1 MTAAPAADL
10 VILSKA
16 VPLLLPVLRAAEPL
30 ALAQAM
36 DAHYDQVI
44 TALGLL
50 TGQPD
55 DVLRIL
61 PDGDLIDLL
70 GQALDANAEALEGMA
85 RLAALDREAAH
96 GH

>member
-16 VPLLLPVLRAAEPL
+16 VPLLLPVLRAAEPVAMAH
-30 ALAQAM
+30 AL

-55 DVLRIL
+55 DVLRQL
-61 PDGDLIDLL
+61 DEGDLIDLL
-70 GQALDANAEALEGMA
+70 GQTLGAHAEALETIA
-85 RLAALDREAAH
+85 RLAILDREAEH
-96 GH
+96 GR